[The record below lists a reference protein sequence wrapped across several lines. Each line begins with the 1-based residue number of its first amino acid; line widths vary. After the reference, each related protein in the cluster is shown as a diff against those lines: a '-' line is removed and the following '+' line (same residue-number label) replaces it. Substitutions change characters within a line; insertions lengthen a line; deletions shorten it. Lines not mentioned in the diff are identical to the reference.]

1 MEAEFQKFQR
11 VLQEQQDKRER
22 IIRISR
28 EITIQSKRM
37 IFLLHQASSSEFPL
51 SLDFDKAKQH
61 KQNIQK
67 QLELLKQEL
76 AVPDAERYAPSCS
89 PGIQEFVEAYAFE
102 HWLQHQTL
110 IHPKDSK
117 FQIDIGLLDYVLGVC
132 DMTGEIMR
140 FLITHGSKFAVENI
154 LSHVQFLR
162 DLNLECTKLNNLNRR
177 SQSELKQKLGVM
189 DNSISKVESIC
200 YSKILRMSDQTSMK
214 RDEEIIASKQKKLRI
229 H

>member
-1 MEAEFQKFQR
+1 MEVEFQQFQR

-37 IFLLHQASSSEFPL
+37 IFLLHQASSTEFPL
-51 SLDFDKAKQH
+51 PLEFDKTKQH

-67 QLELLKQEL
+67 QLGLLKQEL
-76 AVPDAERYAPSCS
+76 DTPDAERYAASCS

-102 HWLQHQTL
+102 YWLQRQSL
-110 IHPKDSK
+110 IHPKDPK
-117 FQIDIGLLDYVLGVC
+117 FQTDLQSFDYVLGLC

-140 FLITHGSKFAVENI
+140 FLITHGSKFAMEDV

-162 DLNLECTKLNNLNRR
+162 ELNLECTKLKNLSRR
-177 SQSELKQKLGVM
+177 SQNELKQKFGVM
-189 DNSISKVESIC
+189 DSSISKVESIC
-200 YSKILRMSDQTSMK
+200 YSKILRMSDQTSVK
-214 RDEEIIASKQKKLRI
+214 RDTENLASKQKKLRI